1 MPKASHQEH
10 KEKAK
15 LRVLCGVITV
25 SDTRT
30 EETDT
35 SGKLIRELLSGAGHA
50 ATAYHIIKDDPKQIQ
65 PLLERLLDNGE
76 VEAIIINGG
85 TGVARRDMTYDVVAR
100 MVDKE
105 LPGFGELFRMFS
117 YQDIGSAAMLSR
129 AMAGTCG
136 GKVLFSLPGSSGAVR
151 LAMEKLIIPELPHIV
166 FELNK

>member
-10 KEKAK
+10 KENARQ
-15 LRVLCGVITV
+15 RVLCGVITV

-35 SGKLIRELLSGAGHA
+35 SGKLIHELLAGAGHA
-50 ATAYHIIKDDPKQIQ
+50 ATAYHIVADDPKQI
-65 PLLERLLDNGE
+65 RLLLDKLLGMDE
-76 VEAIIINGG
+76 VEAVIVNGG

-117 YQDIGSAAMLSR
+117 YDDIGSAAMLSR
-129 AMAGTCG
+129 AMAGTRG
-136 GKVLFSLPGSSGAVR
+136 SKALFSVPGSSGAVR
-151 LAMEKLIIPELPHIV
+151 LAMEKLILPELAHIV
-166 FELNK
+166 FELTK